1 MNTTMIE
8 NVDYATI
15 IFKEYRSSNNTWYL
29 TFKNVKTRAKVATL
43 NYFAHPFAEGNQMQL
58 IDDVNMK
65 KPLSVEN
72 ISEQVASTED
82 LGQRGR
88 QTGRNRRRVEEM
100 PEENMKTRAANDID
114 DDLDTEEL

>member
-1 MNTTMIE
+1 
-8 NVDYATI
+8 
-15 IFKEYRSSNNTWYL
+15 
-29 TFKNVKTRAKVATL
+29 
-43 NYFAHPFAEGNQMQL
+43 MQL
-58 IDDVNMK
+58 IDDVDMK

-88 QTGRNRRRVEEM
+88 QTGRNRRRVEELS
-100 PEENMKTRAANDID
+100 EEKVVTRAANDID